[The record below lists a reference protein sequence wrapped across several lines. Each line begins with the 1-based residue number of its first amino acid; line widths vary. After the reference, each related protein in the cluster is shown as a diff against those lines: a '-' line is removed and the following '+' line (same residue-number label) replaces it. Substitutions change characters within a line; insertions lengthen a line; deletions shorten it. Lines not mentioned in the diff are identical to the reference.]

1 MLVLVIED
9 EEIVG
14 RLLKHRFEKIGASVE
29 LVTSWMDATKR
40 LSAEPKPQII
50 SLDLVLP
57 DCHLTHPQQ
66 IAEVRKH
73 APDSLLLVV
82 SGIAGAASKEDGPK
96 ADAYIDK
103 KQDGIDF
110 YDVVMRQVAS
120 RKGFEADLPVIQET
134 VRRMTK

>member
-1 MLVLVIED
+1 MKVLVIED

-14 RLLKHRFEKIGASVE
+14 KILRHRFERIGAEVE
-29 LVTSWMDATKR
+29 IVTLWRDALAR
-40 LSAEPKPQII
+40 LSQNPKPQIV

-57 DCHLTHPQQ
+57 DCELSHPQQ

-82 SGIAGAASKEDGPK
+82 SGIADSASKEDGPK

-103 KQDGIDF
+103 RHDGLGF
-110 YDVVMRQVAS
+110 YAMVMQQVAS

>member
-1 MLVLVIED
+1 MED

-14 RLLKHRFEKIGASVE
+14 KVLKHRFEKIGASVE
-29 LVTSWMDATKR
+29 IVTLWRDALAR
-40 LSAEPKPQII
+40 LSQNPKPQIV

-57 DCHLTHPQQ
+57 DCQLSHPQQ

-82 SGIAGAASKEDGPK
+82 SGFAESASKEDGPK

-103 KQDGIDF
+103 RQDGISF
-110 YDVVMRQVAS
+110 YDVVMQQVAS
-120 RKGFEADLPVIQET
+120 RKGFEDDLPIIQET

>member
-1 MLVLVIED
+1 MRVLVVED

-14 RLLKHRFEKIGASVE
+14 KVLKHRFEKIGASVE
-29 LVTSWMDATKR
+29 IVTLWRDALAR
-40 LSAEPKPQII
+40 LSQNPKPQIV

-57 DCHLTHPQQ
+57 DCQLSHPQQ

-82 SGIAGAASKEDGPK
+82 SGFAESASKEDGPK

-103 KQDGIDF
+103 RQDGISF
-110 YDVVMRQVAS
+110 YDVVMQQVAS
-120 RKGFEADLPVIQET
+120 RKGFEDDLPIIQET